1 MTIEYQVTL
10 TCVDN
15 TYKPVSAIVKR
26 EQKSK
31 TMNLLN
37 FPAEKQKIID
47 EGIAKICGQRGWTTA
62 ELKEFGYVNGRARK
76 YDREKVKAENAA
88 RYEEIKRE
96 KFASGEWK
104 PTKKQRAELAAS
116 EV

>member
-10 TCVDN
+10 LCVDD
-15 TYKPVSAIVKR
+15 TYKPVSTLVKR
-26 EQKSK
+26 EQKSQ

-37 FPAEKQKIID
+37 FPAEKKKIID
-47 EGIAKICGQRGWTTA
+47 EGIAKICIKRGWTTA
-62 ELKEFGYVNGRARK
+62 DLEEFGYIKGRARK

-88 RYEEIKRE
+88 RYEEIKKE

-104 PTKKQRAELAAS
+104 PTKKQLAELAAG